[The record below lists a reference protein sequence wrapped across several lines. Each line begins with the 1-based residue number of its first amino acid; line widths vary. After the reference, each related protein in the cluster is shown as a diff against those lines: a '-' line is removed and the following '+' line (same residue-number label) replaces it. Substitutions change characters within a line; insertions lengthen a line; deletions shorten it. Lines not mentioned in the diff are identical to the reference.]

1 MAAGHQTLRMLGGT
15 LCAVLVSLAPVQGGH
30 SGGFLEDLFCE
41 PTNWISPGD
50 SCGGPHCEHLYAPSM
65 IGDSLG
71 VPIAIGNFNRQV
83 LHTQHFSKVAD
94 NNSPIP
100 RTRVFASYQ
109 FFNGYDSVNSFNNAN
124 DDAADL
130 QVYKLG
136 FEKTVFDGNGS
147 LEFIL
152 PMLQTVSP
160 VNRPTGAPIADELGR
175 IAFGYKQVLTETD
188 GVLFSAGLR
197 VEAPTEDDILFGG
210 GQIDMA
216 EWQLQPWFGFIAQG
230 ENDTFLHCF
239 ISGRYSGSDFETMF
253 EEFEEVIDEGFEDF
267 GGVGSTEA
275 QHLFMVDVGVGK
287 WIHLSNCPVKAIVPT
302 LELHYMHAS
311 SADSPFG
318 LSGTIFGDNVDV
330 LNLTAGAT
338 AYVGDRST
346 IQVGLGIPLHSNPV
360 TNPAGLSGTI
370 DTSQYY
376 DWELLVHWTIFSR

>member
-1 MAAGHQTLRMLGGT
+1 MAAKQTTLGMLGGS
-15 LCAVLVSLAPVQGGH
+15 LCAVLLSCTPVNGEQTGGP
-30 SGGFLEDLFCE
+30 LDDLFGE

-50 SCGGPHCEHLYAPSM
+50 SLNRRCEQLFAPPM

-71 VPIAIGNFNRQV
+71 VPIAIGDANRQV

-94 NNSPIP
+94 HNSPIP

-109 FFNGYDSVNSFNNAN
+109 FFNGYDSVNTLNDAN

-147 LEFIL
+147 VEFIL
-152 PMLQTVSP
+152 PMLQTISP
-160 VNRPTGAPIADELGR
+160 VNTPTGAAISDELGR
-175 IAFGYKQVLTETD
+175 IAFGYKQVLCEND
-188 GVLFSAGLR
+188 GILFSAGMR

-210 GQIDMA
+210 GQIDLG

-239 ISGRYSGSDFETMF
+239 ISGRYTGSDFETTIEEIF
-253 EEFEEVIDEGFEDF
+253 EEIDEGFDE
-267 GGVGSTEA
+267 VLTAGSTEA
-275 QHLFMVDVGVGK
+275 QHLFMVDIGVGK
-287 WIHLSNCPVKAIVPT
+287 WIHLNSGPVRAIVPT

-318 LSGTIFGDNVDV
+318 LSGGIFGDNVDV

-338 AYVGDRST
+338 AYVGDRSAL
-346 IQVGLGIPLHSNPV
+346 QVGLGVPLHSNQS
-360 TNPAGLSGTI
+360 TNPGGVNGTI
-370 DTSQYY
+370 DVDQFY